1 MATKASRKKGSR
13 KIGLVVSSPK
23 STSDATIAPPIS
35 TTVVSTPK
43 QKPDT
48 VTQAAAIHEHL
59 AAGAAQP
66 WGAPKPVPNG
76 NGNRLHEEH
85 IEDDPRMEE
94 LRDIVE
100 NYNTMD
106 CQGQTCYAYL
116 GGKLCAGLK
125 TKYSKHGKWTDL
137 VKGFVQTA
145 INDVLR
151 SKHDVKGQSSY
162 IQHQTIARWMRIYK
176 NWNKIATAAKEAG
189 YQRIPN
195 GHDIETSKTPP
206 KCDFGAVAALALIA
220 KPKEDKEK
228 ELTPIQEKFLK
239 AAAATF
245 KAQLKNAIIDTAS
258 VRVDQMEDLVAAVK
272 LELYWEGGKRILN
285 ATYTQDIPIIEKVLS
300 NAFAWPLG
308 KKSGD
313 IISVKVD

>member
-1 MATKASRKKGSR
+1 MATKASRKKGSS

-23 STSDATIAPPIS
+23 RTSNAPISAPLIS
-35 TTVVSTPK
+35 TTVVSTTK
-43 QKPDT
+43 
-48 VTQAAAIHEHL
+48 
-59 AAGAAQP
+59 
-66 WGAPKPVPNG
+66 KPVPNG
-76 NGNRLHEEH
+76 NGSRLRKEH

-94 LRDIVE
+94 LRNIVE

-162 IQHQTIARWMRIYK
+162 IQHQTIARWMRIHK
-176 NWNKIATAAKEAG
+176 NWNKIARAAKEAG
-189 YQRIPN
+189 YQHIPN

-228 ELTPIQEKFLK
+228 DLTPEQEKFLK
-239 AAAATF
+239 KAAATF
-245 KAQLKNAIIDTAS
+245 KAQLKTAIIDTAS
-258 VRVDQMEDLVAAVK
+258 VRVDQMEDLVAAVR
-272 LELYWEGGKRILN
+272 LDLYWEGGKRILN

-308 KKSGD
+308 KKSGET
-313 IISVKVD
+313 ISVKVD